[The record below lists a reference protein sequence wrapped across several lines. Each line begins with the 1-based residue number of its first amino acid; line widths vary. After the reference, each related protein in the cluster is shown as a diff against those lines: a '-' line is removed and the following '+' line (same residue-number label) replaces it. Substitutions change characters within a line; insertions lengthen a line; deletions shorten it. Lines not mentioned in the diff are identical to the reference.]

1 MHRVLSCCLAWVSF
15 TLFLPAA
22 DEAETMLKSVVKNV
36 RAGNQEALAPLKDL
50 QASRLAAET
59 ILSLVSDKKIA
70 LGIKF
75 RLAEIVAAWLP
86 GEGRKALAEWLLKH
100 PACGDDELQFFAS
113 ISLLEG
119 RTFFWNILTQ
129 VKGPFSEVKKPE
141 SVALAARALGAFRD
155 NPEIVV
161 TRVASMLDPA
171 NAHVIR
177 ACAAD
182 ALGGMHHIMAFNA
195 LLPHWNDEAIGSNV
209 RCSLYRLTGQDLG
222 EDTSKWQSWFAQ
234 QGTRIAWQTHSVTD
248 HADYLKLQK
257 LLKPLDDDPAMNMDS
272 FYGVQFRAKAA
283 LFILDVSGSMTIDD
297 RINKLKAQMSNLLT
311 AMQTKSSKLRYG
323 ILTFGETV
331 DSCFPAR
338 GIEANDEKN
347 HKQAVRFVE
356 RIQADGG
363 TPMCEALTYALTKM
377 LPAGN
382 IDAIYFL
389 SDGEPSDGTPEQVL
403 DLARGIHQKF
413 QTRIHTISIG
423 EEPATGLDQPS
434 LLQQIANACGGVF
447 TIPP

>member
-1 MHRVLSCCLAWVSF
+1 MRRILSCCLAWG
-15 TLFLPAA
+15 TLALPLPAV
-22 DEAETMLKSVVKNV
+22 DETETLLKSVVKNI
-36 RAGNQEALAPLKDL
+36 RARNQEALAPLKDL
-50 QASRLAAET
+50 HASKLAGDT
-59 ILSLVSDKKIA
+59 VLSLVSDKKIG
-70 LGIKF
+70 LGIKL
-75 RLAEIVAAWLP
+75 RLAEIVAAWQA
-86 GEGRKALAEWLLKH
+86 GEGRKTLADWLLKH
-100 PACGDDELQFFAS
+100 PTCGDDELQFFAS
-113 ISLLEG
+113 IGLLET
-119 RTFFWNILTQ
+119 RAFFWNILTQ
-129 VKGPFSEVKKPE
+129 IKGPLSEVKKAE
-141 SVALAARALGAFRD
+141 SVALAAKALGAFRD

-161 TRVASMLDPA
+161 TRVALMLDPA

-182 ALGGMHHIMAFNA
+182 ALGGMHHAMAFNA
-195 LLPHWNDEAIGSNV
+195 LLPHWNDEAIGPNV
-209 RCSLYRLTGQDLG
+209 RRSLYRLTGQDFG
-222 EDTSKWQSWFAQ
+222 EDTARWQAWFTQ
-234 QGTRIAWQTHSVTD
+234 QGARIPWQTHSSAD
-248 HADYLKLQK
+248 YADYLKLQK
-257 LLKPLDDDPAMNMDS
+257 LLKPLDDDPTMNMDS

-297 RINKLKAQMSNLLT
+297 RINKLKAQMGNLLT
-311 AMQTKSSKLRYG
+311 AMQTRSSKLRYG

-338 GIEANDEKN
+338 GIEPNDEKN

-377 LPAGN
+377 LPAGD

-403 DLARGIHQKF
+403 DLARIIHQKF
-413 QTRIHTISIG
+413 QTHIHTISIG
-423 EEPATGLDQPS
+423 EEPAVALDQPS

>member
-1 MHRVLSCCLAWVSF
+1 
-15 TLFLPAA
+15 
-22 DEAETMLKSVVKNV
+22 
-36 RAGNQEALAPLKDL
+36 
-50 QASRLAAET
+50 
-59 ILSLVSDKKIA
+59 
-70 LGIKF
+70 
-75 RLAEIVAAWLP
+75 
-86 GEGRKALAEWLLKH
+86 
-100 PACGDDELQFFAS
+100 
-113 ISLLEG
+113 
-119 RTFFWNILTQ
+119 
-129 VKGPFSEVKKPE
+129 
-141 SVALAARALGAFRD
+141 
-155 NPEIVV
+155 
-161 TRVASMLDPA
+161 
-171 NAHVIR
+171 
-177 ACAAD
+177 
-182 ALGGMHHIMAFNA
+182 
-195 LLPHWNDEAIGSNV
+195 
-209 RCSLYRLTGQDLG
+209 
-222 EDTSKWQSWFAQ
+222 
-234 QGTRIAWQTHSVTD
+234 
-248 HADYLKLQK
+248 
-257 LLKPLDDDPAMNMDS
+257 MNMDS

-297 RINKLKAQMSNLLT
+297 RINKLKAQMGNLLT

-338 GIEANDEKN
+338 GIEPNDEKN

-377 LPAGN
+377 LPSGD

-403 DLARGIHQKF
+403 DLARIIHQKF

-423 EEPATGLDQPS
+423 EEPAASLDQPS